1 MIRGYNFNKYN
12 FRITTIILI
21 VLSFLCVSGIQAQ
34 NVGDYRS
41 NITSGNW
48 TSLNTWQRYDGTNW
62 VTPTA
67 AQGYPGQYTG
77 TGAINIRSG
86 NTIYANFIY
95 PSTLTP
101 IQLTVIGINNN
112 NPFTAYTTPYPV
124 GIITVQSDAIL
135 VLQGSSGGSGN
146 DTFYM
151 KTSELNVNSGG
162 VLYFNGNKVNLAL
175 PANSVIEVC
184 SGGLYGSSSDGNAN
198 QNIFIGNQWYAVG
211 NSNKTQFTFDEIM
224 YGCRGTLEAEIGYT
238 SPICVGNTISLAG
251 SYSGTIDTSPSYS
264 WSVVSPGGTTT
275 TSSQMNYSLIGS
287 EVGIYT
293 VTLTVTTTR
302 TNKTTYTFTNSKTV
316 TITVLPNASL
326 SLTSGTATA
335 NQTVCINKPLANI
348 TYTATGAT
356 GVTFSGLPAGVTG
369 TYSDGV
375 ATISGTP
382 TVAGTFNYTVA
393 TTGTC
398 LAAQQSGTISANQSY
413 WVGIV
418 SNDWNT
424 EANWTCGIPPTG
436 ADVVFAASTNSYG
449 SMALRDLHLDTQ
461 RTIGSLVNA
470 SNKSL
475 VIKPAT
481 TLIINNTAPANDNP
495 AKIQIQAAPDKVNG
509 CLIFT
514 NPLSNPNVNATVQM
528 YTTGYKGATQWTW
541 TDPDGKPYSGYYRWQ
556 YFGVPVESTSTLVSN
571 SSLWGSYIRKY
582 NEGLELNSYYQK
594 WSNLGNYDQ
603 LLPFSGYEITQGSPK
618 IISFSG
624 KIVTGDRTLTLTK
637 SEISGTKN
645 YGSGYNIFGNSF
657 TAAIDVSKLS
667 FGAGVQQTVYLYN
680 TGSLQDWGSQ
690 QNQSGNIAGA
700 YYAIPVNTAP
710 AMGSIPSMQ
719 GFLLITGTNG
729 ATVTI
734 PYNSVTSAA
743 TANTS
748 QQRVRQKISANEELS
763 RMTVDVAGENSFD
776 RVWIFSQPGTTRGF
790 DNGWDGEKI
799 LQTNGVALY
808 AEEENRKYQ
817 VSTTENLEN
826 IWLTFQAGATTDYTL
841 TINKSSLK
849 DNNNLIL
856 FDSIANTIINLS
868 DSITVYPFVAFNNGS
883 PEKRFVFKVI
893 TDIRDFE
900 NNKAVKLRA
909 FTANNAIK
917 IQNLTEEN
925 ATYSIS
931 DEFGVFKFSGAI
943 GPNSTISPN
952 IKFESGVY
960 FVFIKTKNQNIIE
973 KVIIK

>member
-1 MIRGYNFNKYN
+1 MMKNYNFNKYS
-12 FRITTIILI
+12 FRITTLILI

-41 NITSGNW
+41 NTSLGNW
-48 TSLNTWQRYDGTNW
+48 TSLNSWQRYDGTNW
-62 VTPTA
+62 VTPTL
-67 AQGYPGQYTG
+67 AQGYPGQFAG
-77 TGAINIRSG
+77 TGAVTISSDNI
-86 NTIYANFIY
+86 ILANFI
-95 PSTLTP
+95 TATP
-101 IQLTVIGINNN
+101 QTTIQISVIGINNN
-112 NPFTAYTTPYPV
+112 NPFTAYTTPNPI
-124 GIITVQSDAIL
+124 GIITVQSTAIL
-135 VLQGSSGGSGN
+135 ALQGSGTGSIN
-146 DTFYM
+146 YTTYL
-151 KTSELNVNSGG
+151 KTSEIDVNSGG
-162 VLYFNGNKVNLAL
+162 QIYFSATKVSLAL
-175 PANSVIEVC
+175 PANGVIEVC
-184 SGGLYGSSSDGNAN
+184 AGGITGTSTNAN
-198 QNIFIGNQWYAVG
+198 QDIYIGNQWYAVG
-211 NSNKTQFTFDEIM
+211 NSNQTQFTFDEIM
-224 YGCRGTLEAEIGYT
+224 TGCIGTLDAEIGYT
-238 SPICVGNTISLAG
+238 SPVCIGNSINLTGSVTGVIGTTPTYTWSVISPDGITTTYTNQQNISLTA
-251 SYSGTIDTSPSYS
+251 
-264 WSVVSPGGTTT
+264 
-275 TSSQMNYSLIGS
+275 L

-293 VTLTVTTTR
+293 AKLTVTTTR
-302 TNKTTYTFTNSKTV
+302 NGYIYTNSKTV

-326 SLTSGTATA
+326 ALTSGAATT
-335 NQTVCINKPLANI
+335 NQTVCINKPLTNI
-348 TYTATGAT
+348 TYTATAST

-369 TYSDGV
+369 TYSGGV
-375 ATISGTP
+375 VTISGMP
-382 TVAGTFNYTVA
+382 TVDGTFNYTVTA
-393 TTGTC
+393 SGYC
-398 LAAQQSGTISANQSY
+398 LSAQQSGTIKSNQSY
-413 WVGIV
+413 WVGTV
-418 SNDWNT
+418 SSVWDT
-424 EANWTCGIPPTG
+424 EENWTCGIPPAG
-436 ADVVFAASTNSYG
+436 ADVVFAATTNSYG
-449 SMALRDLHLDTQ
+449 SMAVRDLHLDIN

-470 SNKSL
+470 SDKNL
-475 VIKPAT
+475 IIKPAT
-481 TLIINNTAPANDNP
+481 TLVINNTAPANDNP
-495 AKIQIQAAPDKVNG
+495 AKIQILAAPDNVNG
-509 CLIFT
+509 SLIFT

-528 YTTGYKGATQWTW
+528 YTTGYRGATQWTW
-541 TDPDGKPYSGYYRWQ
+541 IDPDGKPYSGYYRWQ

-571 SSLWGSYIRKY
+571 TSLWGSYIRKY
-582 NEGLELNSYYQK
+582 NESLELNKYYQK
-594 WSNLGNYDQ
+594 WSDLGNYDR
-603 LLPFSGYEITQGSPK
+603 LYSFNGYEITQGSPK

-624 KIVTGDRTLTLTK
+624 KLVTGNCTLTLSR
-637 SEISGTKN
+637 SEVAGTKN

-657 TAAIDVSKLS
+657 TAAIDISKMV
-667 FGAGVQQTVYLYN
+667 FGNGVQQTVYLYN
-680 TGSLQDWGSQ
+680 TGNLQDWGSQ
-690 QNQSGNIAGA
+690 QNISGNNAGA
-700 YYAIPVNTAP
+700 YYAIPANTAP

-729 ATVTI
+729 STVTI

-748 QQRVRQKISANEELS
+748 QQRVRQKISASEELS
-763 RMTVDVAGENSFD
+763 RMTVDVTGENGFD
-776 RVWIFSQPGTTRGF
+776 RVWIFSQPGTTHGF

-826 IWLTFQAGATTDYTL
+826 TWLTFQAGTTTDYTL

-849 DNNNLIL
+849 DNKNIIL

-883 PEKRFVFKVI
+883 PEKRFVFKMI

-900 NNKAVKLRA
+900 NNKSVKLKA

-943 GPNSTISPN
+943 GPKSTISPN